1 MAQTIETTYGDLT
14 IEYSADSVETTPSS
28 GLAAI
33 EGKLNEICNVPS
45 ITITAIRYITYQS
58 YEQVFTDSDLQLIK
72 LGIINMSIDAVR
84 SIIENSPEPELVFTD
99 DVATAT
105 WTTSIFGHDETLQ
118 LIIAKAGSC
127 EDVDN
132 TRALALK
139 VSNIEHDMKVAWW
152 RTEFA
157 HNPMKPIPRWLM
169 VVPTYADGKD
179 ITDIESALL
188 SGDLS
193 GADLRGINFGGY
205 ELGGMNFSGANLR
218 CANLA
223 DSNLRGATFIGANL
237 NGANLTATNLSGAK
251 FVDATMRGAV
261 LWAANICGAKFVSAN
276 LHRADLSDVTVD
288 AATLFKDCDLT
299 YSKFCNVDM
308 KEIMKAGYF
317 GCVYHYAGGV
327 NSIRDPEYYNIRKI
341 REFWKN
347 NVVGIDMS
355 GADLTGAAF
364 SISGNGINLSH
375 SKFIGAIMTD
385 ITTMTVNFSC
395 ANFSDAKISCKS
407 AIGRVNLTYTK
418 FTGADISDVKFDTCD
433 FTGADFSGATLRS
446 VEFKLSNMTGVKFA
460 DSKLSQTRF
469 EHVAVSRT
477 YDPVTDFSGADLS
490 GRPLKIISGESLQ
503 SDDEVPASKF
513 RQF

>member
-261 LWAANICGAKFVSAN
+261 LCDANICGAKFVSAN

-364 SISGNGINLSH
+364 GISGNINLSH
-375 SKFIGAIMTD
+375 SKFIGATMID
-385 ITTMTVNFSC
+385 ITTGTVNFPC